1 MVWPKFRGFGLE
13 FDPWREFERIQ
24 GEMARV
30 NRNMQQRF
38 GGVSAPVVAEFPLI
52 NMWRN
57 DSDVIVTAEVP
68 GVDPK
73 DMDISVIEK
82 TVTIKGVRKPEENVP
97 QEAYHRSERGYGTFS
112 RTFEL
117 PFKVNAD
124 KVEAK
129 FSKGVLYVT
138 LPRVEEDKPRKISIK
153 INE

>member
-1 MVWPKFRGFGLE
+1 MIWPRFRGFGLE

-30 NRNMQQRF
+30 QRDMQQRLA
-38 GGVSAPVVAEFPLI
+38 GSGAPVDVEFPLV

-57 DSDVIVTAEVP
+57 DSDVIMTAEVP

-73 DMDISVIEK
+73 DIDISVIEK

-97 QEAYHRSERGYGTFS
+97 QEACHRSERRYGTFS
-112 RTFEL
+112 RTLEL

-138 LPRVEEDKPRKISIK
+138 LPRVEEDKPKKISIK
-153 INE
+153 MSE